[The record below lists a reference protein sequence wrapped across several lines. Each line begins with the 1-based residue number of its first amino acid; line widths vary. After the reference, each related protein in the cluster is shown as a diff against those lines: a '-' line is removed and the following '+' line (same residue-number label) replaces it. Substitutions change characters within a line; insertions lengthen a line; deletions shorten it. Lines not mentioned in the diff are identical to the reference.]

1 VRILGPVYNTN
12 GELVAHDA
20 QQFWEGILE
29 TPMNYDETGA
39 AVTTNT
45 LAWTGTDGSGRYNPD
60 NSCQDWTTNSFFFLG
75 RTGSTGSVTAGSWQS
90 TASNSCNVTRR
101 LYGISPLFE

>member
-39 AVTTNT
+39 AVTENT
-45 LAWTGTDGSGRYNPD
+45 LAWTGTNGGGRWSTND
-60 NSCQDWTTNSFFFLG
+60 SCNDWTTNSFFFTG
-75 RTGSTGSVTAGSWQS
+75 RTGESLSTTSGSWQS
-90 TASNSCNVTRR
+90 SASNSCNVTRR